1 MEIAKPIFYIVAA
14 TTLFGIFGGF
24 DPTNSVAE
32 MGIRALMVG
41 LVFGTIA
48 VLKEVKDQVLTRI

>member
-14 TTLFGIFGGF
+14 TTLFGIFGGL
-24 DPTNSVAE
+24 DPSNTVAE

-41 LVFGTIA
+41 LVFGTMA

>member
-14 TTLFGIFGGF
+14 TTLFGIFGGL
-24 DPTNSVAE
+24 DPSNTVAE